1 MINFNRYKVSV
12 VIWYFMDMLIYFCMS
27 LFALNII
34 LNPPLIFWLYV
45 CDITSNILTCN
56 FQEKPLVLNESLLF
70 LSVISETFNNLLRL
84 FQCSYKL
91 YVFRELCNLVSYS
104 SYYNHLTWIYRHF
117 YGKCILALGY

>member
-1 MINFNRYKVSV
+1 MI
-12 VIWYFMDMLIYFCMS
+12 

-34 LNPPLIFWLYV
+34 LNPPFIFWLYV

-56 FQEKPLVLNESLLF
+56 SQEEPSVLNESLLF

-104 SYYNHLTWIYRHF
+104 SYFNHLT
-117 YGKCILALGY
+117 